1 MSLRF
6 AILGYLSTGPGT
18 GWDISRQFDTG
29 LGWFWTARHSQ
40 IYPELKRMTQEGLVE
55 RDSET
60 VGEALERF
68 SYSITDRGRA
78 VLAEFTTSAPVYPPN
93 RDAERL
99 QFIFADDTPDAL
111 RAHLEAHRERHTRRR
126 TQLLE
131 ILDALRA
138 NTHERISL
146 RVANRRAEGKSLTLG
161 LRELAYQGELQRA
174 ELEITWAD
182 DALAWLDANTSY

>member
-1 MSLRF
+1 MSLRY

-40 IYPELKRMTQEGLVE
+40 IYPELKKMTEDGLVT

-60 VGEALERF
+60 VGESLERF
-68 SYSITDRGRA
+68 AYSITDRGSA
-78 VLAEFTTSAPVYPPN
+78 VLAEFTSAAPVYPPN

-99 QFIFADDTPDAL
+99 QFIFSDDTPEAL

-131 ILDALRA
+131 ILDALRDQ
-138 NTHERISL
+138 THERINL
-146 RVANRRAEGKSLTLG
+146 RVANRPAEGTSLTLG
-161 LRELAYQGELQRA
+161 LRELAYRGELQRA

-182 DALAWLDANTSY
+182 DALAWLDANTTY

>member
-60 VGEALERF
+60 VGESLERF
-68 SYSITDRGRA
+68 SYSITDTGRA
-78 VLAEFTTSAPVYPPN
+78 ALAEFTTSAPVYPPN

-99 QFIFADDTPDAL
+99 QFIFADDTPQSL
-111 RAHLEAHRERHTRRR
+111 RPHLEAHRERHTRRR
-126 TQLLE
+126 VQLLE
-131 ILDALRA
+131 ILEALRA
-138 NTHERISL
+138 QTHERINL
-146 RVANRRAEGKSLTLG
+146 RVATRPTAGKSLTLG

-174 ELEITWAD
+174 ELEIRWAD
-182 DALAWLDANTSY
+182 DALTWLDDNTSY